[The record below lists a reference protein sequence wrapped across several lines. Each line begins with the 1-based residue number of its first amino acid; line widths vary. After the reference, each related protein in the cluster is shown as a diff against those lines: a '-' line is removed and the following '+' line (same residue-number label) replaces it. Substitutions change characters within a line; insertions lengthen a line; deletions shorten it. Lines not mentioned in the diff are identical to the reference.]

1 MNSKT
6 NILADPFGGL
16 REGRAVIYSSEC
28 IIILL
33 SVIQ

>member
-6 NILADPFGGL
+6 NILADPFGDL

-28 IIILL
+28 ILL